1 MKHTPIKLGPLA
13 LLLAVICICLTTLSL
28 LNYSTAKADDRLA
41 EKFAE
46 TVSLRYELEREGQE
60 LLSAVA
66 ANGPD
71 ESWEKAEDGTLW
83 RVLEKDGAMLRI
95 GLSGDA
101 SGGYT
106 VVNWT
111 QEKEWE
117 PDTHI
122 ANLWTGN

>member
-13 LLLAVICICLTTLSL
+13 LLLAAVCICLTTLSL

-46 TVSLRYELEREGQE
+46 TVALRYELESEGQE

-71 ESWEKAEDGTLW
+71 GSWEKTEDGTLW

-95 GLSGDA
+95 GLSPDGA
-101 SGGYT
+101 GGYA

>member
-13 LLLAVICICLTTLSL
+13 LLLAAVCICLTTLSL
-28 LNYSTAKADDRLA
+28 LNYSAAMADDRLA

-46 TVSLRYELEREGQE
+46 TVALRYELESEGQE

-71 ESWEKAEDGTLW
+71 GSWEKTEDGTLW

-95 GLSGDA
+95 GLSPDGA
-101 SGGYT
+101 GGYA